1 MTGPSTAKGRVEIRT
16 FRILTTLKSESER
29 HMEHWNPQARWNEGP
44 WHTFVPNYKSDKH
57 AEDISGACDCL
68 NLEAQEKAVDNWQRS
83 RQLTDE
89 YVARVSTRHYGS
101 PTSEDEEL
109 YGDVLRQDREEEA
122 AERREKELAEQQAR
136 EREELAQREREA
148 AETRRKQELEQQLL
162 QRRQEIQTAQLD
174 LERREQELGRREESL
189 AQCERDYEQRQLQ
202 LYHHGKDVE
211 RRRLELEGRQR
222 ESEQRELD
230 LQERTRSLDQRERAI
245 DLRLERA
252 PERVEE
258 DVKPRIRKVEEEV
271 PGDAEVRPRVD
282 VDIRVDGGRDPVSGP
297 CNVED
302 RLARLEEQLAR
313 LIDNGREGA
322 SSLSGPSR
330 KRPRRDED
338 ASD

>member
-1 MTGPSTAKGRVEIRT
+1 
-16 FRILTTLKSESER
+16 
-29 HMEHWNPQARWNEGP
+29 MEHWNPQARWNEGP
-44 WHTFVPNYKSDKH
+44 WHTCVSNYKSDKH

-68 NLEAQEKAVDNWQRS
+68 SLEAQEKAVDDWQRS

-122 AERREKELAEQQAR
+122 AERREKELTEQQAR

-162 QRRQEIQTAQLD
+162 QRRQELQTAQLD

-202 LYHHGKDVE
+202 LYHHGEDVE

-252 PERVEE
+252 PERAEE
-258 DVKPRIRKVEEEV
+258 GVKPRIGKVEEEI

-282 VDIRVDGGRDPVSGP
+282 ERVDIRVDGSRDPVPGP

-302 RLARLEEQLAR
+302 RLARLEGQLAR
-313 LIDNGREGA
+313 LVDNGRDGT
-322 SSLSGPSR
+322 SSLSRPSR